1 MADLQSV
8 NHNSSDANVAYL
20 TRIFSV
26 NEDSSAAPPPAAA
39 RPGNRVPG
47 PRPGLIP
54 DPGRLL
60 EVHGVTVRFGGLT
73 ALDDVSFT
81 APGRQVTG
89 VIGPNGAGKTTLL
102 NVLCGFVRPDQ
113 GRLSF
118 GGTEL
123 ARLRPHQLAALGITR
138 TLQGVGLF
146 RRLSV
151 LENVMVGAQ
160 GQARAGFWS
169 ALAGLPRSDRD
180 ERQLRARAL
189 AALDRVGAAGLA
201 DARPD
206 QLAYGLRKRVAL
218 ARALAAEPRLLL
230 LDEPAGGLS
239 ETELGGLGELISSLS
254 AETSVVLIEHRMDLV
269 MAVCDTVVV
278 LDFGRVIARGTPDEV
293 QADPAVTTAY
303 LGVEDSGE

>member
-1 MADLQSV
+1 V
-8 NHNSSDANVAYL
+8 NHDSSEATVAYL
-20 TRIFSV
+20 SRIFVV
-26 NEDSSAAPPPAAA
+26 NDDSSAASSPAA
-39 RPGNRVPG
+39 RPAGRTTRASRPEVDPEPAAEPG
-47 PRPGLIP
+47 SV
-54 DPGRLL
+54 L
-60 EVHGVTVRFGGLT
+60 EVHGVTVRFGGVT

-102 NVLCGFVRPDQ
+102 NVLCGFVRPDG

-123 ARLRPHQLAALGITR
+123 GRLRPHRLASLGIAR

-146 RRLSV
+146 RHLTV

-169 ALAGLPRSDRD
+169 ALGGLPMSDRD
-180 ERQLRARAL
+180 ERRLAARAGD
-189 AALDRVGAAGLA
+189 ALDRVGAAGLA
-201 DARPD
+201 GAMPD

-218 ARALAAEPRLLL
+218 ARALASQPRLLL

-239 ETELGGLGELISSLS
+239 ETEIGGLGELISSLS
-254 AETSVVLIEHRMDLV
+254 AETSVVLVEHRMDLV

-293 QADPAVTTAY
+293 QANPAVTTAY
-303 LGVEDSGE
+303 LGVEESGE